1 MHKKKF
7 IFKNILLSF
16 FLILLFIENTVAN
29 NKNDFKLITFFDLN
43 YSKTFFYNETNFLNF
58 EKNINKTGI
67 FFFENKS
74 RFLKGNHLKSKIK
87 LKVKIKEN
95 NNCLKDK
102 KFDDKIF
109 ISKGNDSKLF
119 DLINSKNKLIK
130 KIDISYSKLK
140 KLGEE
145 RRKLSDKFNK
155 TSKERRLEIKAK
167 EFVKLLNKIDNTD
180 KFTKEINLFLKDPDR
195 YNFAKTFSMNVN
207 DYQIKQ
213 QSNNIDLL
221 KNHALNIKNN
231 LIGFNYSKF
240 VNFYHIT
247 KSKKDYILIIK
258 ILIPNKLY
266 NVDKIVIDLPK
277 KNLEYFDKINLNFN
291 DSLLKTVDNIKSP
304 IIDFND
310 LAYQRNKLKK
320 LKHIYIFY
328 KIPSDVIQNNNTLNI
343 KDYLR
348 EIEFYKEKKLDYYLS
363 LSKLDHIIENKNII
377 ESIKNLKHQQHDEKL
392 HDYIL
397 KLFAIASKEKK
408 IVEITR
414 QESFLRKIKKINSDI
429 EKELNTYFKFTN
441 NSYIYDYDILVHN
454 KIFKK
459 TNKFFVIVK
468 DECLKDISGSIENT
482 FFGYF
487 IKKFNKN
494 EIRLRMQR
502 SLNNALYYIG
512 LNNIEYNFDELHLIG
527 ETYQNKLVQKNFF
540 VSYLSK
546 EEFFKIKNHKISV
559 FKEKVDDFVKYD
571 GNVLIDNNNESFKIN
586 LLENQIKDK
595 TNLVIFVI
603 IILIIIFN
611 FTYLQK
617 STIYI
622 KNKNFNKFYYLITSF
637 LTLLLLINM
646 FNSII
651 NQYFIIILI
660 VMLIILLSIKNY
672 EIKK

>member
-102 KFDDKIF
+102 KFHNKIF

-130 KIDISYSKLK
+130 KINISFLNLK
-140 KLGEE
+140 ELSEE
-145 RRKLSDKFNK
+145 RRKLSDNFNK
-155 TSKERRLEIKAK
+155 ISKEIRQGKGKKFA
-167 EFVKLLNKIDNTD
+167 KLLAKIDNTD
-180 KFTKEINLFLKDPDR
+180 KFIKEINLFLTDPDK
-195 YNFAKTFSMNVN
+195 YNFAKTFSMSVN

-240 VNFYHIT
+240 VNFYHIK
-247 KSKKDYILIIK
+247 KSKKNYYLTIK

-277 KNLEYFDKINLNFN
+277 KNLKYFDKINLNFN

-328 KIPSDVIQNNNTLNI
+328 KIPLDVIQNNNTLNI

-348 EIEFYKEKKLDYYLS
+348 EIEFYKDEKLDYYLS
-363 LSKLDHIIENKNII
+363 LFKLDQISKNKNII
-377 ESIKNLKHQQHDEKL
+377 KSIIDLNPQQQEEKL
-392 HDYIL
+392 REYIL
-397 KLFAIASKEKK
+397 KLFVIADKENK
-408 IVEITR
+408 IADIAR
-414 QESFLRKIKKINSDI
+414 QELFLSKIKKINSDL

-468 DECLKDISGSIENT
+468 DECLKDISGSIKNT

-502 SLNNALYYIG
+502 SLNNDLYYVG

-611 FTYLQK
+611 FIYLQK